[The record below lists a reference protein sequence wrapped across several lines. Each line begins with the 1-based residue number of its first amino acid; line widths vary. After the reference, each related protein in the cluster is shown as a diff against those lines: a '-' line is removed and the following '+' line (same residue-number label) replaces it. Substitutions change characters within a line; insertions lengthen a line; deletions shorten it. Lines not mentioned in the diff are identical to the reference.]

1 MNELISIVVPVYNV
15 EKYLKKCID
24 SIINQTYENLEI
36 ILVDD
41 GSTDNSKKICDE
53 YILKDNRIKVIHK
66 ENGGLSDA
74 RNVGVDK
81 AKGEYIVFI
90 DSDDWIDEKM
100 IEILYYIIKKNNSD
114 ISICDYFL
122 AYNEEEQNQK
132 EEIQFY
138 QFNNIEALKKLYD
151 ENLNIIMT
159 ITCCKLFKKILF
171 SDIKFPKGKI
181 HEDEFTTYKLLYK
194 SKKISYTN
202 EKMYYYRQREDSI
215 THRKFSIK
223 NLDAVDA
230 FEERIS
236 FFKNIVKNKFLYY
249 KSVESLYFFCM
260 KSYFLYEKE
269 INNDKK
275 VLKFLRKKAKNI
287 LKGKS
292 KFLWDFKLR
301 IIYSSFIINPN
312 LYKIIEWTSKQ
323 KNKVLKLYNKKEVK
337 YE

>member
-24 SIINQTYENLEI
+24 SIINQTYKNLEI
-36 ILVDD
+36 ILVND
-41 GSTDNSKKICDE
+41 GSTDNSGKICDE
-53 YILKDNRIKVIHK
+53 YVLKDNRIKVIHK
-66 ENGGLSDA
+66 KNEGLSSA
-74 RNVGVDK
+74 RNLGIDISN
-81 AKGEYIVFI
+81 GEYIIFV
-90 DSDDWIDEKM
+90 DSDDWIKKDM
-100 IEILYYIIKKNNSD
+100 IKKLYEIIQKDNSD
-114 ISICDYFL
+114 ISICNYFL
-122 AYNEEEQNQK
+122 SYNEEDQIQK
-132 EEIQFY
+132 EKIEFC

-151 ENLNIIMT
+151 ENFNIIMT
-159 ITCCKLFKKILF
+159 ISCCKLFKKNLF

-194 SKKISYTN
+194 SKKVSYTS

-215 THRKFSIK
+215 THRKFDRQ
-223 NLDAVDA
+223 NLDAVEA

-236 FFKNIVKNKFLYY
+236 FFKNIVKNKFLYC

-269 INNDKK
+269 SNSDKK

-292 KFLWDFKLR
+292 KLLWDFKLR

-312 LYKIIEWTSKQ
+312 LYKIIEWISKQ